1 MVDFYAWLVAGL
13 VFLILEMGH
22 PGLFFSLSFSL
33 GSFVA
38 AGLTWYDFSWYFVF
52 SGFLVTS
59 LVAIGFLKYFVGSFI
74 KQHETHHPTNT
85 DALIGQIGIVT
96 VAITGEQPGRVRVG
110 SEVWMAR
117 AAHVG
122 SVKEGARVIVVAVR
136 GSHVVV
142 KSAIE

>member
-1 MVDFYAWLVAGL
+1 MMNLYAWLVAAL

-22 PGLFFSLSFSL
+22 PGLFFWLSFSI

-38 AGLTWYDFSWYFVF
+38 AGLTWYGYSWYLVLG
-52 SGFLVTS
+52 SFLVLS
-59 LVAIGFLKYFVGSFI
+59 FVAIGLLKYFVGSLI
-74 KQHETHHPTNT
+74 KHNGAHHLTNT
-85 DALIGQIGIVT
+85 DALIGQIGTVT

-122 SVKEGARVIVVAVR
+122 SIKEGARVTVVAVR

-142 KSAIE
+142 KSITE

>member
-1 MVDFYAWLVAGL
+1 MINVYAWLVAAL

-22 PGLFFSLSFSL
+22 PGLFFWLSFSI
-33 GSFVA
+33 GSCVA
-38 AGLTWYDFSWYFVF
+38 AGLTWYGLSWYLVLG
-52 SGFLVTS
+52 SFLVTS
-59 LVAIGFLKYFVGSFI
+59 LLAIGLLKYFVGSFI

-85 DALIGQIGIVT
+85 DALIGQIGIVVT
-96 VAITGEQPGRVRVG
+96 AITGDQPGRVRVG

-122 SVKEGARVIVVAVR
+122 SIKEGARVTVVAVR

-142 KSAIE
+142 KSATE